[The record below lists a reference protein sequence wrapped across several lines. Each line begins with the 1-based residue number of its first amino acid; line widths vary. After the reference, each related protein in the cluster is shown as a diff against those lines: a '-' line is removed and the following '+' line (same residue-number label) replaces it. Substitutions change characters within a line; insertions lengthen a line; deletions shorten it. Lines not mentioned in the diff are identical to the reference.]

1 MSNYCALFAYAC
13 KFQHPVFEVIIFSM
27 NFIFFMMEL
36 KFTITKKLVMQ
47 CGELSPLE
55 IETGIALF
63 MIIYGINGGSDVMN
77 MTVGETFD
85 FSPDTNNPMHA
96 IAQVDWHFVFS
107 VFLNLM

>member
-1 MSNYCALFAYAC
+1 
-13 KFQHPVFEVIIFSM
+13 
-27 NFIFFMMEL
+27 
-36 KFTITKKLVMQ
+36 
-47 CGELSPLE
+47 
-55 IETGIALF
+55 

-85 FSPDTNNPMHA
+85 LAPDTNNPMHA